1 MKKILISILIVLL
14 IVLAVFTV
22 MNGIQIGNFKVL
34 GYNGIIEIND
44 ELDRTISEA
53 TRLTSVTFPDKTSNL
68 TKASKDLITMREQY
82 QDKVAYSSEED
93 VRKANEIKTYQLD
106 FLFTRLGNY
115 AKQYGIDLDLQ
126 ANPEAATGVYS
137 LNFTLHGKYV
147 LISEFIRSIENDSEL
162 NFIIENFKLTPDTN
176 TEILK
181 AEFVV
186 KELKLNVDNSL
197 RNSSTIDTNN
207 NQNTVTN
214 TAGNTNNTVQ

>member
-44 ELDRTISEA
+44 KLDRTISEA
-53 TRLTSVTFPDKTSNL
+53 SRLTSVTFPEKVSDLSS
-68 TKASKDLITMREQY
+68 ASRQLITMREQY

-115 AKQYGIDLDLQ
+115 AKQYGINLDLQ

-147 LISEFIRSIENDSEL
+147 LISEFVRSIENDSEL